1 MPILLKSLQG
11 VGYALPA
18 SCKVNEKINED
29 STLDLTIKENRYTFD
44 AIGSITKM
52 WTITNVSGPND
63 KREFR
68 IVMLDKSST
77 GTKEVLTLKARLI
90 ELDDLNCKR
99 VYEVYNGSFT
109 GRKYFDLVFKNTG
122 YKYKLHSN
130 VYASSFENL
139 GNNDTN
145 LDLFKKGLERY
156 NLEFEYDV
164 ASKTFHL
171 FERVQREADYFIK
184 AGVNANNVKV
194 QEDATK
200 CYTFIRGYGGFDD
213 QQTFN
218 EASLQFEYTDPLANV
233 IGKREAPPIV
243 DGRITKEDTL
253 KRAMELAIAES
264 RTLSISLDFVAL
276 RNKFPE
282 AVPKIG
288 DVVRVVD
295 ELIGVNDLVRIVEIT
310 TEYDVYNRIIK
321 QDVVLGDFRLQ
332 DKYMKAV
339 NNAAN
344 YVKAMKTNK
353 SDPTK
358 DAKQL
363 QAEVRANT
371 KTAGQL
377 LGATEKLAAKQKETD
392 GKSITTKNGTITH
405 DFTSKSSIRNIK
417 SIGTIGDSVA
427 KGTLAK
433 TNFTQMLAK
442 KIKAKSSNLAV
453 SGATMSTNKDN
464 SIYDQATKIKGDL
477 IILQGTDDD
486 WTNNISIG
494 TDKTDIKTFYGAFY
508 SAVNVIKKNNPKA
521 KIVVMTA
528 TKQCYMNGNTV
539 KRRDTDKNDLGLNL
553 ESYVNAQID
562 ACNEL
567 NVPVYDAYHSTQFKP
582 NIPSYRKSS
591 MPDGLHPNE
600 NGHEVIMY
608 ELIKEYYLFYG

>member
-11 VGYALPA
+11 VGYTLPA
-18 SCKVNEKINED
+18 KCKVNEKINED
-29 STLDLTIKENRYTFD
+29 STLDIEIRENRYTFD
-44 AIGSITKM
+44 AIGAITKM
-52 WTITNVSGPND
+52 WTVTNVAGPND

-68 IVMLDKSST
+68 IVMLDKST
-77 GTKEVLTLKARLI
+77 VGTKEVLYLKARLV
-90 ELDDLNCKR
+90 ELDNLNCTR

-109 GRKYFDLVFKNTG
+109 GQKYFDLVFKNTG

-130 VYASSFENL
+130 VYASKFENL

-156 NLEFEYDV
+156 NLEFEYEN
-164 ASKTFHL
+164 STKTFHL

-184 AGVNANNVKV
+184 SGVNANSIKV
-194 QEDATK
+194 QEDASK
-200 CYTFIRGYGGFDD
+200 CYTFIRGFGGFDD

-233 IGKREAPPIV
+233 IGKREAPPII
-243 DGRITKEDTL
+243 DGRITKEETL
-253 KRAMELAIAES
+253 KKAMELAIIES
-264 RTLSISLDFVAL
+264 RTLSISLDFVSL
-276 RNKFPE
+276 RKKFPE
-282 AVPKIG
+282 AVPKTG

-310 TEYDVYNRIIK
+310 SEYDVYNNIIK

-344 YVKAMKTNK
+344 YVKAMKTNQ

-363 QAEVRANT
+363 QAEVKANT
-371 KTAGQL
+371 KTAGEL
-377 LGATEKLAAKQKETD
+377 LNATEKLTQKQKESD
-392 GKSITTKNGTITH
+392 AKSVTTKNGTIIH
-405 DFTSKSSIRNIK
+405 DFTSKSNIRNIK
-417 SIGTIGDSVA
+417 TIGTIGDSVA
-427 KGTLAK
+427 KGSLAK
-433 TNFTQMLAK
+433 VNFTQMLSQK
-442 KIKAKSSNLAV
+442 LKAKYTKLAV
-453 SGATMSTNKDN
+453 SGATMSINKDN
-464 SIYDQATKIKGDL
+464 SIYDQANKIKGDL

-486 WTNNISIG
+486 WINNIKIG
-494 TDKTDIKTFYGAFY
+494 TEKTDLTSFYGAFY
-508 SAVNVIKKNNPKA
+508 SAINVIKQNNPNSK
-521 KIVVMTA
+521 VLVMTA
-528 TKQCYMNGNTV
+528 TKQCYMSGNTV
-539 KRRDTDKNDLGLNL
+539 KRRDTDKNTLGLTL
-553 ESYVNAQID
+553 EDYVNAQID

-567 NVPVYDAYHSTQFKP
+567 NVPVYDAYHTTQFKP

-608 ELIKEYYLFYG
+608 ELIKEYYFFYG